1 MELFQT
7 ENHYIIHNGD
17 HSLWCDRSSGS
28 LEAKSSH
35 DLCSAWNPICIGR
48 IYGVIGKLKIH
59 PESEWKLLLIRQ
71 HTLVGTLAKEH
82 NIYKINKIAVLSLS
96 NSDPTDLD
104 LELCK
109 KHHFGI
115 KKPERITQA
124 GDDQTLSLQKT
135 WNTIKSAAENVKIK
149 KKDVKDKEK
158 FERRIIEELLKMY
171 NDSDFFYY
179 SDTYDLTNSLQRQH
193 QETYDKTAPLWRR
206 VDDRFFWNKH
216 MLQELMETE
225 DLQAD
230 PWILPII
237 QGFVQME
244 RCKMDFDENKKK
256 MSSDSVT
263 DFGNTKYIEPLGYDI
278 CIVSRRS
285 RHRAG
290 TRSRRRGIDK
300 TGACANYVETEQI
313 IEFSPH
319 LVSFVQVRGSIP
331 VFWSQSGFKY
341 RPPPRLDKGDEETHG
356 AFLTHFEEQLAVYSK
371 LVIISL
377 AELAGKET
385 VIGDKY
391 LSHILEYNS
400 PDIAYVT
407 FDFHEYCRGMKFENV
422 SILTD
427 GIRDIIKD
435 QRYCWVDNKGPICE
449 QRGVFRINCVDC
461 LDRTNVVQTAIAR
474 IVMETQ
480 FRKLGLLPPEEIL
493 PTSCRLTYQQLW
505 ANNGDVISRQYA
517 GTAALKG
524 DFTRTGERKL
534 TGLMKDGMNSAN
546 RYYLR
551 FKDAHRQAAID
562 LTLGQPVS
570 EEVLNL
576 NTKSDAEEEEDTQEL
591 LEKEENV
598 KMLIE
603 DTKKMLII
611 EPEQCLGGWSL
622 INADPQE
629 GDPDKQEMDIIL
641 LLTQRAVYIGW
652 YDDDEEQVTQYQR
665 IFLEDLEKIEI
676 GQEPS
681 VFKSRFVCMRIHYR
695 HFAEE
700 GFFHTF
706 RTPSTR
712 LFNNV
717 VVPVKDKEEARES
730 LKAVC
735 QAFVAAQEILSL
747 ELEVSDKP
755 KLERKK
761 TRPHPEVQDIHKQ
774 QQENSLAGIRLPR
787 DISSDVMTTSPHTD
801 EVQSAKEDEEE
812 VWTPLNSDTHPTQ
825 EKISPGQRIKNMNFL
840 PAALR
845 GPFSKPSSSKNSN
858 PIKISLPK
866 MTLQSLNP
874 VKMVKSGPAGKVAIK
889 FSKMLDFMDKDHAD
903 GEVTIIDG
911 DTESQ
916 PIPRVT
922 DKGVRS
928 GSLEA
933 ENDVVLDSCGILA
946 TSPSTILITS
956 SSSGDKQHRQA
967 SSARPMSNIETSSSS
982 QQNTD
987 DAMFE
992 APQPM
997 ETDAGTVSAV
1007 ETGVFHMDL
1016 QHTTDTRQDTAAT
1029 NDTNT
1034 DPCQEQEDMLSLPS
1048 DKHTNG
1054 LPQTSQVPTDH
1065 NDIAEGLHEDYFT
1078 KIPPLLEEDL
1088 DQDELKT
1095 VLDRPKQL
1103 FHSNMKVSL
1112 SDSSL
1117 SLLEDK
1123 KSATGGDTSPF
1134 AKLKQKVTNL
1144 TLPGSGGGGRS
1155 PPQPPRGMIRKS
1167 QRVLDNFEDLV
1178 KQKLGNAECKTR
1190 IIFI

>member
-7 ENHYIIHNGD
+7 KNHYIIHNGD

-71 HTLVGTLAKEH
+71 RTLVGTLAKEH
-82 NIYKINKIAVLSLS
+82 SIYKINKIAVLSLS
-96 NSDPTDLD
+96 NTDPTDLD

-193 QETYDKTAPLWRR
+193 AETYDKTAPLWRR

-216 MLQELMETE
+216 MLQELMDTE
-225 DLQAD
+225 DAQAD

-244 RCKMDFDENKKK
+244 RCRMDFDENKKK
-256 MSSDSVT
+256 VSSDSVT

-278 CIVSRRS
+278 YIVSRRS

-290 TRSRRRGIDK
+290 TRSKKRGIDK

-331 VFWSQSGFKY
+331 VYWSQSGFKY
-341 RPPPRLDKGDEETHG
+341 RPPPRLDKGEEETHG
-356 AFLTHFEEQLAVYSK
+356 AFVTHFEEQLDVYGRV
-371 LVIISL
+371 VILSL
-377 AELAGKET
+377 AELSGKET

-391 LSHILEYNS
+391 LSHILGYNS
-400 PDIAYVT
+400 PDLTYVT
-407 FDFHEYCRGMKFENV
+407 FDFHEYCRGMRFENV

-435 QRYCWVDNKGPICE
+435 QRYSWVDNKGLICE

-524 DFTRTGERKL
+524 DFTRTGERKFS
-534 TGLMKDGMNSAN
+534 GLMKDGMNSAN

-622 INADPQE
+622 INADPVE

-652 YDDDEEQVTQYQR
+652 YDDEEEQVTQYQR

-706 RTPSTR
+706 RAPSTR

-761 TRPHPEVQDIHKQ
+761 TCAHPEIQDIHKQ

-787 DISSDVMTTSPHTD
+787 DISSDVMTTSPNTD
-801 EVQSAKEDEEE
+801 EAHPAREDGEE
-812 VWTPLNSDTHPTQ
+812 VWTPMNSDTHTTQ

-866 MTLQSLNP
+866 MTFQSLNP
-874 VKMVKSGPAGKVAIK
+874 VKMVKNGPAGKVAIK
-889 FSKMLDFMDKDHAD
+889 FSKMLDFMDKDHTD

-911 DTESQ
+911 DTKPQ

-922 DKGVRS
+922 DTGTRS

-933 ENDVVLDSCGILA
+933 ENDVVLGSCGILA
-946 TSPSTILITS
+946 TSPSNILITS

-967 SSARPMSNIETSSSS
+967 SSTRPVSNIETSGSS
-982 QQNTD
+982 QHTTE
-987 DAMFE
+987 E
-992 APQPM
+992 AISEASQPQ
-997 ETDAGTVSAV
+997 ESAAGQVGAV
-1007 ETGVFHMDL
+1007 EVEVFDMDL
-1016 QHTTDTRQDTAAT
+1016 QHTTDP
-1029 NDTNT
+1029 N
-1034 DPCQEQEDMLSLPS
+1034 QEQEDNLSLPT
-1048 DKHTNG
+1048 DIHTNG

-1065 NDIAEGLHEDYFT
+1065 NDITEELHEDHFT
-1078 KIPPLLEEDL
+1078 KIPPDLDNDL

-1117 SLLEDK
+1117 SLLDDK

-1134 AKLKQKVTNL
+1134 AKLKQKVTSL
-1144 TLPGSGGGGRS
+1144 TLPGSGSGGRS
-1155 PPQPPRGMIRKS
+1155 PPQPPRGMVRKS
-1167 QRVLDNFEDLV
+1167 QRVLENFEDLV
-1178 KQKLGNAECKTR
+1178 KQKLGNAECQTR